1 MPHHKIVGWR
11 SVHSEMKSTLL
22 ILKNCKYVAKDYGSS
37 GGWGQGLLWA
47 FLFVCFIEKENNFVF
62 QKSGIPNIETVP
74 CLFKNLERRSK
85 RQTGLMTIFNCRT
98 LTSDCMAVIGR

>member
-22 ILKNCKYVAKDYGSS
+22 ILKNCMYLAKDYGRT

-47 FLFVCFIEKENNFVF
+47 FLFVCFIEKKNNFAF

-74 CLFKNLERRSK
+74 CLFKNLEK
-85 RQTGLMTIFNCRT
+85 
-98 LTSDCMAVIGR
+98 